1 MLLKHIKSSDLKTSV
16 KIQIIGQYKDKDDI
30 PREGIVD
37 EVFKRA
43 KIYTGSS
50 LSLRRQET
58 YNNLGYSIRRL
69 KEVIIRYMEL
79 DNKAKALV
87 DGKVYDIKD
96 YEDIENKKKFLLLIC
111 ERVE

>member
-58 YNNLGYSIRRL
+58 YNNLGYSIRSNYKIYGAR
-69 KEVIIRYMEL
+69 
-79 DNKAKALV
+79 
-87 DGKVYDIKD
+87 
-96 YEDIENKKKFLLLIC
+96 
-111 ERVE
+111 

>member
-1 MLLKHIKSSDLKTSV
+1 MLLKHIKSSDLKTPV
-16 KIQIIGQYKDKDDI
+16 KIQIIGPYKDKDDI
-30 PREGIVD
+30 PREGVIN
-37 EVFKRA
+37 EVSKRA

-79 DNKAKALV
+79 DNKAKVLV
-87 DGKVYDIKD
+87 DGKEYDIKD

>member
-1 MLLKHIKSSDLKTSV
+1 MLLKHIKSSDLKTPIQ
-16 KIQIIGQYKDKDDI
+16 IQIIGPYKDKDNI
-30 PREGIVD
+30 PREGIID
-37 EVFKRA
+37 TISKRA

-79 DNKAKALV
+79 DNKAKVLV

-111 ERVE
+111 ERIE

>member
-1 MLLKHIKSSDLKTSV
+1 MLLKHIKSSDLKTPIQ
-16 KIQIIGQYKDKDDI
+16 IQIIGPYKDKDDI
-30 PREGIVD
+30 PREGVIN
-37 EVFKRA
+37 EVSKRA

-79 DNKAKALV
+79 DNKAKVLV